1 MLQAPSLA
9 DDIRDFQ
16 IEGISVGDSLLK
28 FFSKENIEIEKKS
41 EYTYVYKDNKFIDIG
56 IGPDARQ
63 FIMVKEFEAYDDLTI
78 TLKPDDKSY
87 EIYSVTGRIFCKT
100 IKICKSVQKK
110 IVSELKVLFGNQTEI
125 ETYKNPHPI
134 DPTGKSFVYAKRFI
148 FKSTKDEV
156 TVDVYEWSEKMTLEK
171 GYYSNVKVDIS
182 NAEFVNFLKY
192 EAYK

>member
-56 IGPDARQ
+56 IGPDPQQ

>member
-1 MLQAPSLA
+1 MFG
-9 DDIRDFQ
+9 DFK
-16 IEGISVGDSLLK
+16 GGGAFL
-28 FFSKENIEIEKKS
+28 N
-41 EYTYVYKDNKFIDIG
+41 TNK
-56 IGPDARQ
+56 
-63 FIMVKEFEAYDDLTI
+63 AYDDATI

-125 ETYKNPHPI
+125 ETYKDPHPI